1 MKLRTTVQH
10 SAVNIVPLAADE
22 LNDLRHLFLF
32 FLLFFFFFLIYRS
45 RLTKL
50 ERIIAHMDVP
60 LWSHRDALYR
70 IPLISWCTKPSIH
83 AKWDS
88 FPHQIC
94 NNAVLDRLLAERSYF
109 FPQLPGAK
117 NGKVVKLFQN
127 KTEQKRKEKKAHR
140 AIVVP
145 PTSSGYNIQPWRSD
159 SVTSGKHGNKSGCEV
174 YPYAMPLY
182 NLRQWLPS
190 FRRAKTSF
198 KLLHLKPGQPESN
211 TCIRHM
217 EMERR

>member
-1 MKLRTTVQH
+1 MIWSAIDLNMVCYSFQTKLDEAQNNSTAFSSEHRSSGSRWTKWPKTPFSLF
-10 SAVNIVPLAADE
+10 SAVVG
-22 LNDLRHLFLF
+22 
-32 FLLFFFFFLIYRS
+32 LFFFIYIYIYRS

-50 ERIIAHMDVP
+50 ERIIAYMDVP

-70 IPLISWCTKPSIH
+70 IPLISWFTKPSIH

-127 KTEQKRKEKKAHR
+127 KTEQKRKEKK
-140 AIVVP
+140 
-145 PTSSGYNIQPWRSD
+145 PTEQ
-159 SVTSGKHGNKSGCEV
+159 
-174 YPYAMPLY
+174 
-182 NLRQWLPS
+182 
-190 FRRAKTSF
+190 
-198 KLLHLKPGQPESN
+198 
-211 TCIRHM
+211 
-217 EMERR
+217 